1 VLVAVAPRLMDGY
14 SDSGG
19 DEGERGCAQQ
29 WDSGVAT
36 RGRLHEQQSQ
46 GNPHYWNILAL
57 PGW

>member
-1 VLVAVAPRLMDGY
+1 MDGY